1 MSARLR
7 TGGQGGFTIIEV
19 MIAALVILVA
29 LGVVVTAAV
38 GMRHLSSTEE
48 TKSEATKVAQRELEK
63 LRSLGWGQLEMDGT
77 PTASGTSSA
86 NDPLSSVYLSGT
98 NYRPSTDAGWQ
109 PLDIGTAPASGEIDT
124 RSVSSAVSTWTAD
137 KYSGKIYRFV
147 TYGTDSALGSNASPS
162 YDYKRITVAV
172 TVDASATT
180 IAGDQT
186 TVSAAK
192 SVGIESPIIVSTVI
206 ANPNDSKVNTTTG
219 AGTPPA
225 VKNYLTYYMYDNF
238 ASLGTDVGPSANHNK
253 VDTHAKPLYM
263 DVDPP
268 PDPNCTTTYPNCDPP
283 SPTVVQTYD
292 YSADI
297 AASGTTF
304 GRTIQKDPNC
314 DKYDTGHVLYW
325 VSPIMTADTKITGN
339 ATADLYTQTPDGLSH
354 PGRVCVS
361 VWDVPGTLKA
371 DGSING
377 TETQIGSTATAQ
389 LNPWY
394 TSYDELQVNFCFI
407 SACSSYYTVLTGRR
421 IGVKLTVADH
431 LSDGTTAANDLNF
444 MYDHPDYPS
453 SFGFETQ

>member
-1 MSARLR
+1 MTARVR
-7 TGGQGGFTIIEV
+7 TDSQRGFTIIEV

-48 TKSEATKVAQRELEK
+48 TKSEATKIAQRELEK

-77 PTASGTSSA
+77 PTASGGSSA
-86 NDPLSSVYLSGT
+86 KDPLSSVYLSGT
-98 NYRPSTDAGWQ
+98 NYRPSTDAAWQ
-109 PLDIGTAPASGEIDT
+109 PLDIGTAPDPGVIDT
-124 RSVSSAVSTWTAD
+124 RGVQSAVGTWTAD

-147 TYGTDSALGSNASPS
+147 TYGTDTALGSNASPS

-206 ANPNDSKVNTTTG
+206 ANPTDTKVTTQTG
-219 AGTPPA
+219 SGTPPA

-238 ASLGTDVGPSANHNK
+238 ASLGTDVGPSANHTK
-253 VDTHAKPLYM
+253 VDTHAKPLLM

-268 PDPNCTTTYPNCDPP
+268 PDPNPDP
-283 SPTVVQTYD
+283 SNPTIVVPTYD
-292 YSADI
+292 YSSDI
-297 AASGTTF
+297 PSPGTTF

-325 VSPIMTADTKITGN
+325 VSPILTADTKITGN

-354 PGRVCVS
+354 PGRVCIS

-394 TSYDELQVNFCFI
+394 TSYDELEVNFCFI

-453 SFGFETQ
+453 SLGFETQ